1 MVNDTQDAADRCALG
16 AYPRRGSGR
25 SRRPRRAR
33 AVARATAV
41 LTGHGPWRTA
51 SPGSRPAERPGRPRG
66 VVPSEIGPPPRH
78 PACLRCPEVPRATGP
93 RYRVVLLVPR
103 GSPGKFERPRRP
115 GALRCRAKSVKKNA
129 HGFFL
134 ASCGEAF
141 GSRKKLQGKDLQKQK
156 RCGLLECSCEDVRSS
171 LAGGGELSTAEIRGD
186 RPKALP
192 GLSIRGSVA
201 WIRWI
206 DRCGAKE
213 HRSRSGLVEV
223 ALVAWARAQG
233 LQDPPARQESVEAAK
248 FA

>member
-1 MVNDTQDAADRCALG
+1 
-16 AYPRRGSGR
+16 
-25 SRRPRRAR
+25 
-33 AVARATAV
+33 
-41 LTGHGPWRTA
+41 
-51 SPGSRPAERPGRPRG
+51 
-66 VVPSEIGPPPRH
+66 VPSEIGPPPRR

-93 RYRVVLLVPR
+93 RYRFVSLVPR
-103 GSPGKFERPRRP
+103 GSPGRFERPRRP
-115 GALRCRAKSVKKNA
+115 AALRCRVKSVKKNA

-134 ASCGEAF
+134 ARCGEAF
-141 GSRKKLQGKDLQKQK
+141 GSRKKLRGNDLQKQK

-206 DRCGAKE
+206 DRARAKE

-233 LQDPPARQESVEAAK
+233 LQDPPARQESVEAAR